1 REVEWAKTSEEAWWH
16 LLTYLVKTKNLT
28 FSSIWSPTYWL
39 EVAKSI
45 ESHWS
50 ELKSLRKDVFDGPE
64 AGPLFFQKLWPQL
77 QVISCWDSGPSARFV
92 GELQS
97 LFPNVKIHSKGVWS
111 TEAAVTLPIRDKK
124 VLAFTSHYFEF
135 LCLENQKIVK
145 GWDLQPGQ
153 RVAPLLW
160 TASGLR
166 NYLLGDQLRVTEI
179 WNGLPCFEF
188 EGRLATADLVGEKI
202 DESIAASLIQEI
214 EVLFQELEIKAVPA
228 SLVANA
234 HLRRYELAIVGSSVF
249 KVKDQLDRLLER
261 RLCESHHYQLARD
274 LSQLKPATV
283 CFFNEHKDIAAT
295 YLPDAVKGQ
304 VKVQQLITYQ

>member
-1 REVEWAKTSEEAWWH
+1 M
-16 LLTYLVKTKNLT
+16 
-28 FSSIWSPTYWL
+28 
-39 EVAKSI
+39 
-45 ESHWS
+45 
-50 ELKSLRKDVFDGPE
+50 
-64 AGPLFFQKLWPQL
+64 
-77 QVISCWDSGPSARFV
+77 
-92 GELQS
+92 
-97 LFPNVKIHSKGVWS
+97 
-111 TEAAVTLPIRDKK
+111 TLPIRDKK